1 MSAWIGFGGSVLTA
15 LFSLFGVIYASRK
28 QHSVTVEEV
37 KSEIALVKKDIT
49 TLEASVSKHNSVIDR
64 MYKAESDIAVIQEK
78 MKVANNRIE
87 DLERVTEQ

>member
-15 LFSLFGVIYASRK
+15 LLSLFGVIYASRK